1 MPKTYNTF
9 IWNLIPVNV
18 FFFFLK
24 RRLEMTRTRIEM
36 KNNKQ
41 KAFDEAYH
49 EFIGYCKV
57 RNLRPA
63 TLKH

>member
-1 MPKTYNTF
+1 
-9 IWNLIPVNV
+9 
-18 FFFFLK
+18 
-24 RRLEMTRTRIEM
+24 MTRTRIEM